1 MCVCLFQL
9 LSPAPMT
16 LQILQVSGSDLFAN
30 NMLQDP
36 LGLKAGQLCE
46 NPRTRSRGEGDG
58 TRNEV
63 TVNNGV

>member
-1 MCVCLFQL
+1 
-9 LSPAPMT
+9 MT